1 MALTKEI
8 RAADIRMIIVVSD
21 RAFDKSEKNDS
32 MGLGKLIIL
41 IFYQVQRM
49 FYI

>member
-21 RAFDKSEKNDS
+21 RALIKSEKNDS
-32 MGLGKLIIL
+32 IGLGEGGK
-41 IFYQVQRM
+41 
-49 FYI
+49 